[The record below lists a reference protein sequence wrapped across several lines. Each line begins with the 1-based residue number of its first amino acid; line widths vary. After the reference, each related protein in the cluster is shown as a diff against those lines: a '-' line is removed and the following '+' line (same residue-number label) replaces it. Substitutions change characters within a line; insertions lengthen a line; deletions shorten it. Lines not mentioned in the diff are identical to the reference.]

1 MGASL
6 VALQIA
12 AFSGIEASVSGLAG
26 GLFETAREIG
36 GTIGIAAVGTLAIS
50 RTNEVLGSGAA
61 PAVAMTEAYQRASV
75 VSALLSV
82 TAAVVAAVLLRRAE
96 RPGSDRPDDEPT
108 VATDEH
114 EVARV

>member
-1 MGASL
+1 
-6 VALQIA
+6 
-12 AFSGIEASVSGLAG
+12 
-26 GLFETAREIG
+26 
-36 GTIGIAAVGTLAIS
+36 
-50 RTNEVLGSGAA
+50 
-61 PAVAMTEAYQRASV
+61 

-82 TAAVVAAVLLRRAE
+82 TAAVVAAMLLRRAE